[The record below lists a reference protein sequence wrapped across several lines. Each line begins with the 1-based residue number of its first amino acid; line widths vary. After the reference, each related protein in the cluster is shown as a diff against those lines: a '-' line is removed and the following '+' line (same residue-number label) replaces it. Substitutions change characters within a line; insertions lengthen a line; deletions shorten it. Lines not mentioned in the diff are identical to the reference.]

1 MDALSNMVA
10 TATAT
15 ATESSVRSA
24 RAFARACLTF
34 ALWVVL
40 GFGLGVVAIVTLPSV
55 FGYQSLTVVSGSMVP
70 TLGVGS
76 VVIDEVIAPADA
88 RPGDIVTFKDP
99 LHPRQLTHRLQ
110 KVRVEGDTFY
120 MTTLGDAN
128 DAPEHWTVPRTAHI
142 GRVVA
147 HLPKLGYARSWL
159 GSRYARLGA
168 AGIVLLLGALMLV
181 DLWRPRR
188 SDQ

>member
-1 MDALSNMVA
+1 MDALSNMAAPVA
-10 TATAT
+10 
-15 ATESSVRSA
+15 ATEPGARSA
-24 RAFARACLTF
+24 QAFARACLTF

-40 GFGLGVVAIVTLPSV
+40 GFGLGMVAIVTLPSL
-55 FGYQSLTVVSGSMVP
+55 FGYQSLTVVSGSMTP

-76 VVIDEVIAPADA
+76 VVIDDVISPAEA

-128 DAPEHWTVPRTAHI
+128 DAPEHWTVPRTGHI

-147 HLPKLGYARSWL
+147 HLPKLGYARSWVS
-159 GSRYARLGA
+159 SRYARLGA
-168 AGIVLLLGALMLV
+168 GAIVLLLGALMLV

-188 SDQ
+188 SHQ

>member
-1 MDALSNMVA
+1 VPAATNTVTAVA
-10 TATAT
+10 
-15 ATESSVRSA
+15 EPRSHAA

-34 ALWVVL
+34 ALWVAL
-40 GFGLGVVAIVTLPSV
+40 GLGVGLFAIVTLPSV
-55 FGYQSLTVVSGSMVP
+55 FGYRSLTVISGSMVP

-76 VVIDEVIAPADA
+76 IVIDEVISPPQA

-110 KVRVEGDTFY
+110 KVRVEGDTYY

-128 DAPEHWTVPRTAHI
+128 DVPEHWTVPRTGHI

-147 HLPKLGYARSWL
+147 HLPKLGYARQWL
-159 GSRYARLGA
+159 SSRYARLGA
-168 AGIVLLLGALMLV
+168 MGIVLLFGALMLV
-181 DLWRPRR
+181 DVWRPRR
-188 SDQ
+188 TEP

>member
-1 MDALSNMVA
+1 MSTATNTVA
-10 TATAT
+10 TATQA
-15 ATESSVRSA
+15 RSQGA
-24 RAFARACLTF
+24 RLFARACLTF
-34 ALWVVL
+34 ALWVAL
-40 GFGLGVVAIVTLPSV
+40 GLGLGLFAIITLPSV
-55 FGYQSLTVVSGSMVP
+55 FGYRSLTVVSGSMVP

-76 VVIDEVIAPADA
+76 IVIDEVVEPQEA

-110 KVRVEGDTFY
+110 KVRVVGDTYY

-128 DAPEHWTVPRTAHI
+128 DVPEHWTVPRAGHI

-147 HLPKLGYARSWL
+147 HLPKLGYARAWL

-168 AGIVLLLGALMLV
+168 MGIVLLLGALMLV
-181 DLWRPRR
+181 DVWRPRR
-188 SDQ
+188 TEQ

>member
-1 MDALSNMVA
+1 MAAASNAVA
-10 TATAT
+10 AAP
-15 ATESSVRSA
+15 ATERSA
-24 RAFARACLTF
+24 RSARLFARACLTF
-34 ALWVVL
+34 TLWVVL
-40 GFGLGVVAIVTLPSV
+40 GFGVGMAAIVTLPGV

-128 DAPEHWTVPRTAHI
+128 DAPEHWSVPRTGHI

-147 HLPKLGYARSWL
+147 HLPKLGYVRQWL
-159 GSRYARLGA
+159 GSGYARLGA
-168 AGIVLLLGALMLV
+168 MGLVLLLGALMLV
-181 DLWRPRR
+181 DLWKPRR
-188 SDQ
+188 SEQ

>member
-1 MDALSNMVA
+1 MDALSGMA
-10 TATAT
+10 AT
-15 ATESSVRSA
+15 ATEPRARSA
-24 RAFARACLTF
+24 RHFARACLTF
-34 ALWVVL
+34 TLWVVL
-40 GFGLGVVAIVTLPSV
+40 GFGLGMAAIVTLPSV

-76 VVIDEVIAPADA
+76 VVIDEGIAPADA

-120 MTTLGDAN
+120 MTSLGDAN
-128 DAPEHWTVPRTAHI
+128 DAPEHWSVPRNGEI

-147 HLPKLGYARSWL
+147 HLPKLGYARQWL
-159 GSRYARLGA
+159 GSGYARLSAMGL
-168 AGIVLLLGALMLV
+168 VLLLGALMLV

-188 SDQ
+188 SEQ

>member
-1 MDALSNMVA
+1 MVSGPNKV
-10 TATAT
+10 TAAP
-15 ATESSVRSA
+15 AAPASSRSA
-24 RAFARACLTF
+24 RLFARACLTF
-34 ALWVVL
+34 AVWVAL
-40 GFGLGVVAIVTLPSV
+40 GFGLGIAAIVTLPGV
-55 FGYQSLTVVSGSMVP
+55 LGYQSLTVVSGSMVP

-76 VVIDEVIAPADA
+76 VVIDEVISPAEA

-128 DAPEHWTVPRTAHI
+128 DVPDPCPGPRPAHL
-142 GRVVA
+142 GRVLA
-147 HLPKLGYARSWL
+147 HPPKLGYPRQWL

-168 AGIVLLLGALMLV
+168 
-181 DLWRPRR
+181 
-188 SDQ
+188 

>member
-1 MDALSNMVA
+1 MRAASSTV
-10 TATAT
+10 TAQPA
-15 ATESSVRSA
+15 SRSA
-24 RAFARACLTF
+24 RLFAHACLTF
-34 ALWVVL
+34 ALWVAL
-40 GFGLGVVAIVTLPSV
+40 GFALGMVAIVTLPSV

-76 VVIDEVIAPADA
+76 VVIDEVISPVEA

-99 LHPRQLTHRLQ
+99 FRPRQLTHRLQ

-128 DAPEHWTVPRTAHI
+128 DVPEHWSVPRDGHI

-147 HLPKLGYARSWL
+147 HLPKLGYVRAWL

-168 AGIVLLLGALMLV
+168 LGVVLLLGAMLLV
-181 DLWRPRR
+181 DVWRPRR
-188 SDQ
+188 SEP

>member
-1 MDALSNMVA
+1 MAAASNPVA
-10 TATAT
+10 TTAS
-15 ATESSVRSA
+15 ASQPGARSA
-24 RAFARACLTF
+24 PLFARACLTF
-34 ALWVVL
+34 ALWVAL
-40 GFGLGVVAIVTLPSV
+40 GFGLGMAAIVTLPNL

-76 VVIDEVIAPADA
+76 IVIDEVIAPGDA

-110 KVRVEGDTFY
+110 KVRVVGDTFY

-128 DAPEHWTVPRTAHI
+128 DVPEHWSVPRPGDI
-142 GRVVA
+142 GRVLV
-147 HLPKLGYARSWL
+147 HIPKLGYARQWL

-168 AGIVLLLGALMLV
+168 MGLVLLLGALMLV
-181 DLWRPRR
+181 DLWRPRG
-188 SDQ
+188 SKQ

>member
-1 MDALSNMVA
+1 MAAASNTVTAA
-10 TATAT
+10 TTDT
-15 ATESSVRSA
+15 CA
-24 RAFARACLTF
+24 RGARLFARACLTF
-34 ALWVVL
+34 TLWVVL
-40 GFGLGVVAIVTLPSV
+40 GFGLGMAAIVTLPGV

-99 LHPRQLTHRLQ
+99 VRPRQLTHRLQ

-128 DAPEHWTVPRTAHI
+128 DVPEHWSVPRTGHI
-142 GRVVA
+142 GRVAA
-147 HLPKLGYARSWL
+147 HLPKLGYAREWL

-168 AGIVLLLGALMLV
+168 MGLVLLLGALLLV
-181 DLWRPRR
+181 DVWRPRR
-188 SDQ
+188 TEP

>member
-1 MDALSNMVA
+1 MDALSNMAA
-10 TATAT
+10 TVT
-15 ATESSVRSA
+15 ATEPRAGSA
-24 RAFARACLTF
+24 RMFARACLTF
-34 ALWVVL
+34 ALWVAL
-40 GFGLGVVAIVTLPSV
+40 GFGLGMAAIVTLPGV
-55 FGYQSLTVVSGSMVP
+55 LGYQSLTVVSGSMVP

-76 VVIDEVIAPADA
+76 VVIDEVISPADA

-128 DAPEHWTVPRTAHI
+128 DVPEHWSVPRTAHI

-147 HLPKLGYARSWL
+147 HIPKLGYARAWV

-168 AGIVLLLGALMLV
+168 GGLVLLLGALMLV
-181 DLWRPRR
+181 DMWRPRR
-188 SDQ
+188 NDQ

>member
-1 MDALSNMVA
+1 MAAASGAVTTAA
-10 TATAT
+10 TAAPG
-15 ATESSVRSA
+15 ARSA
-24 RAFARACLTF
+24 RAVARECLTF
-34 ALWVVL
+34 ALWVAL
-40 GFGLGVVAIVTLPSV
+40 GFGLGVAAIVTLPSV

-128 DAPEHWTVPRTAHI
+128 DVPEHWNVPRTAHI

-147 HLPKLGYARSWL
+147 HLPKLGYARAWIS
-159 GSRYARLGA
+159 SRYARLGA
-168 AGIVLLLGALMLV
+168 MGLVLLLGALMLV

-188 SDQ
+188 TDQ